1 MQHTYNEEVGNRLA
15 LTNFSS
21 IAAEEVLIYKVAND
35 EEDDASSRC
44 HGAQQVHYSA
54 QRHLKESETGN
65 SPGCGRDRAAGGRTG
80 SYHGLEMPQGGPRP
94 QAPSLD
100 LCGLQVLIHRKEGV
114 Q

>member
-1 MQHTYNEEVGNRLA
+1 MQHTHNEEGGNRLA

-35 EEDDASSRC
+35 EEDDASGRC
-44 HGAQQVHYSA
+44 HGAQHVHYSA
-54 QRHLKESETGN
+54 QRHLKERRGTAGRS
-65 SPGCGRDRAAGGRTG
+65 RDRAAGGRAG

-100 LCGLQVLIHRKEGV
+100 LCGLQVLVHRKEGV